1 MKLTRNALLS
11 RLPLI
16 LLAVT
21 LAFFLP
27 VACERPVN
35 NWVSY
40 RTEVADYRSTTDS
53 IAGAVIASA
62 MVEAAYEALGGKP
75 YKLYFDRE
83 ENDKAVVSACNQVYS
98 SSRDTV
104 TIPFTIIL
112 KKRFSM
118 SDVGSGYA
126 HVMARYQYS
135 KQNTL

>member
-21 LAFFLP
+21 LAFFLST
-27 VACERPVN
+27 ACERPVN

-40 RTEVADYRSTTDS
+40 RTEITDYRSPADS
-53 IAGAVIASA
+53 LAGAVIASA
-62 MVEAAYEALGGKP
+62 MVEAA
-75 YKLYFDRE
+75 YFDRE
-83 ENDKAVVSACNQVYS
+83 ENDKAVVSACNQVYF

-112 KKRFSM
+112 KKQFSM